1 MFNLNLNSLFC
12 FSAQNDGYI
21 KIKTPFTYQD
31 GSQINLFLKKED
43 QYIVV
48 SDFGETIKDKNINFK
63 QLENFCFLNS
73 LEFDGNLL
81 KRYINDNFENPS
93 LALLDM
99 IQSLIKLSS
108 SKDMF
113 EQSYN
118 KTLEYKYLNNYI

>member
-12 FSAQNDGYI
+12 FSVQNDGYI

-43 QYIVV
+43 QYFVV
-48 SDFGETIKDKNINFK
+48 SDFGETIKDKNINLK

-73 LEFDGNLL
+73 LEFDGSLL
-81 KRYINDNFENPS
+81 KRYINDTFENPS
-93 LALLDM
+93 LALIDM
-99 IQSLIKLSS
+99 IQSLIKISS